1 MGLRRHR
8 ALLFKAV
15 ADRLGVPS
23 RLVRGRYYCGSEDAA
38 ANVVVVGG
46 SELFVDVMREPG
58 AIYSPDNPAYAELHA
73 PYVPKELTRAMEQGL
88 AGFSPSPVRVASP
101 GESPT
106 GETSTMRADKV
117 GSTKATFEHR
127 GAVGDA
133 GETPL
138 NPPPRLVR
146 TASCPDL
153 TPSSSTEKGL
163 DEPRF
168 GRGAARFGRT
178 ASPVED
184 REDDGGGDDGPRM
197 TAREVLAAK
206 KKGRHRRQRSM
217 FEESSAERQVTRDK
231 MEDVMSELLAAYAG
245 GDEGTGSPEGGGGEA
260 AAAAGTNA
268 RGGGSRLVH
277 TRFMDTGGAT
287 DKGDEREG
295 KGGKESD
302 EWRYYGRGED
312 MGASFGVLPG
322 HEAKIDGGGFSQMPA
337 PPGKSPPRASP
348 AGTIAGRT
356 SPAERQDSTESP
368 ESSSSSSP
376 ASLLSIAVD
385 LSIPAEEIQLGERIG
400 IGSYGEVHRGLWR
413 GTEVAVKRFLD
424 QDLSQ
429 HLMREFET
437 EVDLMRRLRHPNVI
451 LLMGAVT
458 KTPNLSIVTEFLHRG
473 SLYKLL
479 HRPQPPQVTAA
490 LSEAR
495 RMRMALDV
503 AKGMHYLHSCDPI
516 IVHRDL
522 KSPNL
527 LVDKHWMV
535 RFATLGSRMK
545 NHTFSAPSRARERR
559 SGWRRSSENEASDE
573 KSDIWSYGVIF
584 WELLTLREPWNGLN
598 PMQVVGAVG
607 FSRAR

>member
-1 MGLRRHR
+1 
-8 ALLFKAV
+8 
-15 ADRLGVPS
+15 
-23 RLVRGRYYCGSEDAA
+23 
-38 ANVVVVGG
+38 
-46 SELFVDVMREPG
+46 
-58 AIYSPDNPAYAELHA
+58 
-73 PYVPKELTRAMEQGL
+73 
-88 AGFSPSPVRVASP
+88 
-101 GESPT
+101 
-106 GETSTMRADKV
+106 
-117 GSTKATFEHR
+117 
-127 GAVGDA
+127 
-133 GETPL
+133 
-138 NPPPRLVR
+138 
-146 TASCPDL
+146 
-153 TPSSSTEKGL
+153 
-163 DEPRF
+163 
-168 GRGAARFGRT
+168 
-178 ASPVED
+178 
-184 REDDGGGDDGPRM
+184 M

-245 GDEGTGSPEGGGGEA
+245 GDEGTGSPEGGGGGGGRFDA
-260 AAAAGTNA
+260 KRRPDVVLGDDRGARA
-268 RGGGSRLVH
+268 RGGRREARVRGAQ
-277 TRFMDTGGAT
+277 TRGGHGARAADRVIRTPKPPSAAT

-295 KGGKESD
+295 KEGEESD

-322 HEAKIDGGGFSQMPA
+322 HEAKADGGGFSQMPA
-337 PPGKSPPRASP
+337 PPGESPPRAP
-348 AGTIAGRT
+348 LAGTIAGRT
-356 SPAERQDSTESP
+356 SPAERQDSAESP
-368 ESSSSSSP
+368 SAPSSSSSP

-535 RFATLGSRMK
+535 KVCDFGLSRMK
-545 NHTFSAPSRARERR
+545 NHTFLSSKSNAGTPEWMAPEVLR
-559 SGWRRSSENEASDE
+559 NEPSDE

-584 WELLTLREPWNGLN
+584 WELLTLKEPWNGLN

-607 FSRAR
+607 FSGNSLAIPEDARPEAKSLCEDCFRGNAKDRPSFLEIQKRLRPMQAMITRPGSGNGGAAAGGSPAHSSDSKPPASPSEPERPPRASPPKDEYPILP